1 MSKTVNTP
9 AVITFLNTFALT
21 ALNTELESREMPAS
35 EEVATAT
42 AILASGIRSL
52 DELTA
57 TVVNLTEGDVDRD
70 AMHEAMVK
78 CFPEHTISERHVGHY
93 LSLARKGNL
102 SGAIECRFAP
112 AKAARKGR
120 SKFKVTLDVRE
131 LSDEQRDA
139 LIAAGID
146 LPEYEA

>member
-1 MSKTVNTP
+1 MSKTVNTA
-9 AVITFLNTFALT
+9 AVISHLNTFALE
-21 ALNTELESREMPAS
+21 ALNIELTVRDMPAS
-35 EEVATAT
+35 EEISMAT

-57 TVVNLTEGDVDRD
+57 TIVNLTEGNVDRD
-70 AMHEAMVK
+70 AMHETMVK

-102 SGAIECRFAP
+102 SGEIKCRFEP

-120 SKFKVTLDVRE
+120 SKFKITLDVRE
-131 LSDEQRDA
+131 LSDAQRDA

-146 LPEYEA
+146 LPEYEG